1 MFASVPDLLRLLVVP
16 LLGWTAWRDIKTRRV
31 PNVVWYPLALL
42 GLSLLG
48 WELWGHLP
56 VVGVADQ
63 LFVIRV
69 AISIGFVLPLSVAF
83 WWFGAFGGADAKAF
97 MTVAILFPT
106 YPTLYLSWT
115 ALPLVETTLGVFSM
129 TILTNTVVLGL
140 LLPLLL
146 AVQNLYAGELSPA
159 ALVARRT
166 SVSMLPTRHGKLF
179 ENADGFTR
187 KGLDLDA
194 LRMYLRWRGTTLA
207 AIRATPAGHRDPAA
221 IEETAQPGDGRVA
234 GPDIAGDFDA
244 ATDDGTDVET
254 PTDGS
259 KGGEGGEGVKERDDQ
274 GTIDGAHAPTPEA
287 ATEAFSPPEDP
298 WGAERFL
305 DSVEGPVYGTT
316 PENLRN
322 GLDLIAEREKV
333 WISPGLPFL
342 VPLFAGLVV
351 ALTYGDLLFGI
362 LRALGVV

>member
-1 MFASVPDLLRLLVVP
+1 MIASVPDLLRLLAVP
-16 LLGWTAWRDIKTRRV
+16 LLGWAAWRDIKTRRV

-63 LFVIRV
+63 LFAIRV
-69 AISIGFVLPLSVAF
+69 AISLGFVLPLSVAF

-106 YPTLYLSWT
+106 YPTLYFSWT

-146 AVQNLYAGELSPA
+146 AVQNLSAGELSPA
-159 ALVARRT
+159 ALVARRI
-166 SVSMLPTRHGKLF
+166 SVSALPTRHGKLF

-187 KGLDLDA
+187 NGLDLDA
-194 LRMYLRWRGTTLA
+194 LRMYLRWRETTLA
-207 AIRATPAGHRDPAA
+207 TIRATPAGHRDPAT

-244 ATDDGTDVET
+244 VPHGETDVAP
-254 PTDGS
+254 PTDG
-259 KGGEGGEGVKERDDQ
+259 EAPEERDDED
-274 GTIDGAHAPTPEA
+274 TIDGAGA
-287 ATEAFSPPEDP
+287 ATVETGTGASPPPEDP

-305 DSVEGPVYGTT
+305 NSVEGPVYGTT
-316 PENLRN
+316 PENLRD
-322 GLDLIAEREKV
+322 GLDLIAERERV
-333 WISPGLPFL
+333 WISPGLPFI
-342 VPLFAGLVV
+342 VPLFAGLIV